1 MTALDQNG
9 YNCFELAIEN
19 GHKLV
24 HVPISMHTCM
34 YTYTYI
40 CIHEHIRTYV
50 RMCTADVN

>member
-24 HVPISMHTCM
+24 HVHVPISMHM
-34 YTYTYI
+34 YTYTYMNI
-40 CIHEHIRTYV
+40 YVYTYV
-50 RMCTADVN
+50 RICTADVEFC